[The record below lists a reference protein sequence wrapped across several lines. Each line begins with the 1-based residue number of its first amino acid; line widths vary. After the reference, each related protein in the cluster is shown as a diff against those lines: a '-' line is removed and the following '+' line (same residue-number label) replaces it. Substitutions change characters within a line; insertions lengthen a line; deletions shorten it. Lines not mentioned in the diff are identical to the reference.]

1 MSAADSTG
9 RHAGLQVVVTGLGPV
24 RLGCAIA
31 RNPETSLYLTDR
43 PGVVV
48 KVFDL
53 DCPQPDE
60 IGYGPYLNFQAELA
74 TFEELQ
80 ATETL
85 RLFVPTYYGAGVDY
99 DRKFAFI
106 AMEFLPGVNLRA
118 WAEETAAAGYDAAAL
133 DELRRATQEV
143 LSIVD
148 LFHRHGL
155 VLIDFK
161 PDNVIRLHDGTVRLV
176 DLGAFFTP
184 RHQRHPGTFV
194 YAATPDHAE
203 VVIDASNLQAGVPP
217 GVASDV
223 FAAGVALFELAT
235 GTSRL
240 ALDAA
245 TAEEMLAAPA
255 MYLFRDSQIAD
266 IWKAFPH
273 LKEALPLVQTQLRER
288 RLLFSEFWHLLKSY
302 LATKVPDW
310 EAMDPAGQEQVLLST
325 GTTFI
330 LEQLPHP
337 LAWLAGAIAQ
347 ATVLR
352 SLRVPNVG
360 ALAQL
365 LGNPAPVEVL
375 EDIAAHNCLVRQLGQ
390 LGLPADFAAR
400 LNTWDVRRDPESGHW
415 AIAAPAACW
424 ELAENAAYVFL
435 RQTHADDEDHTYWH
449 AVDEFDAD
457 ESNGGRANLAELRQ
471 NHRAWLGSDPGRIP

>member
-1 MSAADSTG
+1 MNPTDAAG
-9 RHAGLQVVVTGLGPV
+9 RHVGLEVALPSLGPV
-24 RLGCAIA
+24 RLAALLA
-31 RNPETSLYLTDR
+31 RNPETSLYQTGH

-80 ATETL
+80 AVEAL
-85 RLFVPTYYGAGVDY
+85 RWFVPTYYGAGVDY

-106 AMEFLPGVNLRA
+106 AMEFIPGTNLRA
-118 WAEETAAAGYDAAAL
+118 WAEDTALAGYDGAAL

-148 LFHRHGL
+148 RFHRHGV

-161 PDNVIRLHDGTVRLV
+161 PDNVIRLDDGTIRLV
-176 DLGAFFTP
+176 DLGAFYTP
-184 RHQRHPGTFV
+184 RHQRDPGSFV

-203 VVIDASNLQAGVPP
+203 VLIDASNLQAGVPP

-223 FAAGVALFELAT
+223 FSAGVALFELAT

-240 ALDAA
+240 AVDAA

-255 MYLFRDSQIAD
+255 MYRFRDSQIAD
-266 IWKAFPH
+266 VWKAFPH

-288 RLLFSEFWHLLKSY
+288 RLLFSEFWHLLKAY
-302 LATKVPDW
+302 LAAKVPDW
-310 EAMDPAGQEQVLLST
+310 EAMGAAGQEQVLLST
-325 GTTFI
+325 GTTFV
-330 LEQLPHP
+330 LEQLPPP

-352 SLRVPNVG
+352 SLRLPGVV

-365 LGNPAPVEVL
+365 LGNPAPAEVFTDL
-375 EDIAAHNCLVRQLGQ
+375 AAHSRLLRQLGE
-390 LGLPADFAAR
+390 LGLPADLAAR
-400 LNTWDVRRDPESGHW
+400 LNTWDVRPHPATGHW

-424 ELAENAAYVFL
+424 ELAENAAFLCL
-435 RQTHADDEDHTYWH
+435 RQHAVDDEEHTYWE
-449 AVDEFDAD
+449 AVDEFEAD
-457 ESNGGRANLAELRQ
+457 EADGGRVTLARLR
-471 NHRAWLGSDPGRIP
+471 NDHRAWLV